1 MSELRLGVL
10 ASHGGTNLQ
19 AIIDACSDGRL
30 NAEVSVVISNNSRA
44 KALQRARDSGVPSFH
59 LSGQTHAGPE
69 PLDAAICETLLAHGV
84 DLVVMAGYMKLLGPK
99 TLSQFRSRIIN
110 THPALLPRF
119 GGKGMYGD
127 RVHEAVLA
135 AGEKLTGVSIHLADE
150 AYDRGPI
157 VAQCEVPVSG
167 GDTIE
172 TLRARVLA
180 REHAFLVE
188 TLGRIARAEIDLDR
202 LASGTPAG
210 SRPAR

>member
-1 MSELRLGVL
+1 MRLGVL

-19 AIIDACSDGRL
+19 AIIDACRDGRL

-44 KALQRARDSGVPSFH
+44 RALQRARDAGIASFH
-59 LSGQTHAGPE
+59 LSSQTHPVPE
-69 PLDAAICETLLAHGV
+69 LLDAAIRETLLDHGV
-84 DLVVMAGYMKLLGPK
+84 DLVVMAGYMKLLGPT
-99 TLSQFRSRIIN
+99 TLTQFRSRIIN
-110 THPALLPRF
+110 THPALLPKF

-157 VAQCEVPVSG
+157 VAQCEVPVRD
-167 GDTIE
+167 GDTVE

-188 TLGRIARAEIDLDR
+188 TLQGVVSGEIDLDR
-202 LASGTPAG
+202 LASGAPAASG
-210 SRPAR
+210 PAR

>member
-1 MSELRLGVL
+1 MSELQLGVL

-19 AIIDACSDGRL
+19 AIIDACRDGRL

-44 KALQRARDSGVPSFH
+44 KALLRARDAGIPPLH
-59 LSGQTHAGPE
+59 LSGLTHPVPE
-69 PLDAAICETLLAHGV
+69 QLDAAICETLLAHGV

-99 TLSQFRSRIIN
+99 TLTQFRSRIIN
-110 THPALLPRF
+110 THPALLPKF

-127 RVHEAVLA
+127 RVHEAVLV

-157 VAQCEVPVSG
+157 VAQCEVPVRD
-167 GDTIE
+167 GDSVE

-180 REHAFLVE
+180 REHSLLVE
-188 TLGRIARAEIDLDR
+188 TLQRVANGEIDLDL
-202 LASGTPAG
+202 LASGTHVA
-210 SRPAR
+210 RWPAR

>member
-1 MSELRLGVL
+1 MRLGVL

-19 AIIDACSDGRL
+19 AIIDACRDGRL

-44 KALQRARDSGVPSFH
+44 RALQRARDAGISSFH
-59 LSGQTHAGPE
+59 LSGQTHPVPE

-99 TLSQFRSRIIN
+99 TLTQFRSRIIN
-110 THPALLPRF
+110 THPALLPKF

-157 VAQCEVPVSG
+157 VAQCEVPVRD
-167 GDTIE
+167 GDTVE

-188 TLGRIARAEIDLDR
+188 TLGRIVRAEIDLDR
-202 LASGTPAG
+202 LASGTPAASG
-210 SRPAR
+210 PAR